1 MFSLTNIRKN
11 TFKTKHWSFNQSQNL
26 MIEDVFLARRYIQNY
41 WPKLTYFNPTDKDT
55 LIGLPNPYLIPS
67 RKNFKGFD
75 FNEMYY
81 WDSYFTIQAFLNS
94 ESNKDLVL
102 GILDNLIFLFKK
114 FQIIPNASRDYLTSH
129 SQPPLL
135 TSMIYDIYDHYSMS
149 NQWLEQRIE
158 VAKEEYVKV
167 WTSQELPYYHQVYQG
182 LSRYYDSNDSLAENE
197 SGWDKTIRFNR
208 NCLNYLPIDL
218 NCMLYKYERD
228 FYRTALIFN
237 NDYEANFWL
246 SKSEQRASQINHLM
260 WDRSSGLFYD
270 YNFVDKKKASIR
282 SLAAYFA
289 LWSGVANDF
298 QAEKLKNNLLYFE
311 HQGGLVTTDFLPEKY
326 QNKNFLN
333 FQWSYPN
340 GWAPLHFIVVEGL
353 KKYNYFED
361 ANRIAMRW
369 LKTNLAWFEQNDN
382 FLEKY
387 NVVNVTKQPAIGIY
401 TSQIGFGWTNAVFE
415 RFCQDFIDF

>member
-1 MFSLTNIRKN
+1 
-11 TFKTKHWSFNQSQNL
+11 
-26 MIEDVFLARRYIQNY
+26 
-41 WPKLTYFNPTDKDT
+41 
-55 LIGLPNPYLIPS
+55 
-67 RKNFKGFD
+67 
-75 FNEMYY
+75 
-81 WDSYFTIQAFLNS
+81 
-94 ESNKDLVL
+94 
-102 GILDNLIFLFKK
+102 
-114 FQIIPNASRDYLTSH
+114 
-129 SQPPLL
+129 
-135 TSMIYDIYDHYSMS
+135 MIYDIYDHYSMS

-208 NCLNYLPIDL
+208 HCLNYLPIDL

-387 NVVNVTKQPAIGIY
+387 NVVNVAKQPAIGIY

>member
-208 NCLNYLPIDL
+208 HCLNYLPIDL

-387 NVVNVTKQPAIGIY
+387 NVVSVTKQPTAGIY

-415 RFCQDFIDF
+415 QFCQDFIDF